1 MMDEEKRKQIVLETE
16 AAAQKIFIT
25 KEEIIALDNRRQ
37 KTREAHRALKI
48 KENQNEKAWISMGNL
63 FVKIRTDKA
72 VSLLEKG
79 AYRWTSLVKTDN
91 KL

>member
-1 MMDEEKRKQIVLETE
+1 MDEEKRKQIVLETE

-48 KENQNEKAWISMGNL
+48 KENKNEKAWISMGNL
-63 FVKIRTDKA
+63 FVKVRTDKA
-72 VSLLEKG
+72 ISLLEKG
-79 AYRWTSLVKTDN
+79 ACR
-91 KL
+91 